1 MSSGRCTARLI
12 CGDARAVVPT
22 LDPVQLVVTS
32 PPYPMIEMWDAA
44 LSASSPDATVALAEE
59 NGPAAFEAM
68 HRDVLDP
75 VWAACFDR
83 LTPGGWLCI
92 NIGDATRTI
101 GGRFRLYSN
110 HSRILS
116 ACLALGFD
124 VLPDILW
131 HKPTNAPNRFMG
143 SGMLPGNAYVTY
155 EHEYILVLRKGGNRQ
170 FGPSTRMR
178 RRQSAYFWEERNQW
192 FSDVWRGLT
201 GVRQKTSAVVR
212 KRTAAFPLEVPLR
225 LIQMFSIQGDRVL
238 DPFSGMGTTVHAAAL
253 CARDGVGVE
262 LSEELA
268 DQASGQV
275 ASLPAISVENC
286 RERVERHAAFVKERQ
301 ASGRVIKHV
310 HTASQVPVMTRQE
323 RELVVPR
330 LDHVVPQGDR
340 SWTLEW
346 AAYSLARPQ
355 PELFG

>member
-1 MSSGRCTARLI
+1 MVSGRCTAQLV
-12 CGDARAVVPT
+12 CGDARLEVPA
-22 LDPVQLVVTS
+22 LQPVQLVVTS
-32 PPYPMIEMWDAA
+32 PPYPMIEMWDAP
-44 LSASSPDATVALAEE
+44 LSASSPDAAAALAKGD
-59 NGPAAFEAM
+59 GPAAFEAM

-92 NIGDATRTI
+92 NIGDATRTV

-143 SGMLPGNAYVTY
+143 SGMLPCNAYVTY
-155 EHEYILVLRKGGNRQ
+155 EHEYILVLRKGGNRT
-170 FGPSTRMR
+170 FGASARAR
-178 RRQSAYFWEERNQW
+178 RLQSAFFWEERNQW

-201 GVRQKTSAVVR
+201 GVRQKMDAKAR
-212 KRTAAFPLEVPLR
+212 KRTAAFPIEVPLR
-225 LIQMFSIQGDRVL
+225 LIRMFSIQGDRVL
-238 DPFSGMGTTVHAAAL
+238 DPFAGLGTTVHAAAL

-268 DQASGQV
+268 DLGAAQV
-275 ASLPAISVENC
+275 ALLPEVSRQLC
-286 RERVERHAAFVKERQ
+286 RERVARHRHFVHERQ
-301 ASGRVIKHV
+301 ASGRTLKHV
-310 HTASQVPVMTRQE
+310 HTASNVPVMTRQE
-323 RELVVPR
+323 KELVVPR
-330 LDHVVPQGDR
+330 LERCTGQGR
-340 SWTLEW
+340 RLWALEW
-346 AAYSLARPQ
+346 AAHPLVVPPPGVA
-355 PELFG
+355 